1 MQWSDWSPC
10 FGRCS
15 VKFQA
20 RNCSKGCV
28 GDQNIEIRECST
40 HENCSGIMY
49 SCSIDDYIYI
59 LYLYIV
65 YTFRLTFQTKKTSQE
80 KEEQKKSNNNNE
92 NKASRKLKQTNKNN
106 PQPQATVISS
116 FLFHFVSVNIFFS
129 GLFSRISFLLLY
141 ACLASDSFHIFV
153 LVA

>member
-1 MQWSDWSPC
+1 MQWSDWSSC

-15 VKFQA
+15 VKFKA

-80 KEEQKKSNNNNE
+80 KEEAEKE
-92 NKASRKLKQTNKNN
+92 
-106 PQPQATVISS
+106 
-116 FLFHFVSVNIFFS
+116 
-129 GLFSRISFLLLY
+129 
-141 ACLASDSFHIFV
+141 
-153 LVA
+153 

>member
-1 MQWSDWSPC
+1 MQWSDWSSC

-49 SCSIDDYIYI
+49 SCSIDDFIYI

-80 KEEQKKSNNNNE
+80 KEEAEKE
-92 NKASRKLKQTNKNN
+92 
-106 PQPQATVISS
+106 
-116 FLFHFVSVNIFFS
+116 
-129 GLFSRISFLLLY
+129 
-141 ACLASDSFHIFV
+141 
-153 LVA
+153 

>member
-1 MQWSDWSPC
+1 MGVGCVSVGGRGGEKVGKSPIFLLACHSRKLFQICPRFVSTLIKIIFSGGSALMQWSDWSPC

-80 KEEQKKSNNNNE
+80 KEEAEKE
-92 NKASRKLKQTNKNN
+92 
-106 PQPQATVISS
+106 
-116 FLFHFVSVNIFFS
+116 
-129 GLFSRISFLLLY
+129 
-141 ACLASDSFHIFV
+141 
-153 LVA
+153 